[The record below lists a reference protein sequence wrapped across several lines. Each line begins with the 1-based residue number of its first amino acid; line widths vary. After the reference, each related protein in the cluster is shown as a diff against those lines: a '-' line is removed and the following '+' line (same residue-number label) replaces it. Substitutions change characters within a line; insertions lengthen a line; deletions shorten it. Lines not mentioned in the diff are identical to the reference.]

1 MALKVTI
8 SHKTK
13 YKYDK
18 RISLSPHIFR
28 LRPAPHSRTPIEAYS
43 LKIKP
48 ENHFFNWQ
56 QDPFGNYLARVV
68 FPEKTDELS
77 IDVEIIADL
86 KTINPFDFF
95 VEDSVEEFPFKYKDS
110 LKKEL
115 LPYLEITDDGPLLK
129 KFLKTIDVSE
139 QLTIYFLIGLNRHI
153 NEYLNYTV
161 RMEPG
166 VQSCEETLEKKL
178 GSCRDFA
185 WLLVQSLRHLGLAA
199 RFVSGYLVQLK
210 SDEKSLDGPSGP
222 EEDFT
227 DLHAWAEVYIPGAG
241 WIGLDSTSGLLAG
254 EGHIPL
260 ACTPSFESA
269 APVVGFSDP
278 AETEFEFDNSV
289 TRIFES
295 PRVTKPY
302 TEAQWKAI
310 YELGLEVEKEL
321 QAGDVRLTMG
331 GEPTFVSI
339 DDMES
344 DQWNTA
350 ADGPEKRKLSEGLSK
365 RLLHKFG
372 QGGMFH
378 HAQ

>member
-1 MALKVTI
+1 MALKVAI

-166 VQSCEETLEKKL
+166 VQSCEETLEKQL

-227 DLHAWAEVYIPGAG
+227 DLHAW
-241 WIGLDSTSGLLAG
+241 
-254 EGHIPL
+254 
-260 ACTPSFESA
+260 
-269 APVVGFSDP
+269 
-278 AETEFEFDNSV
+278 
-289 TRIFES
+289 
-295 PRVTKPY
+295 
-302 TEAQWKAI
+302 
-310 YELGLEVEKEL
+310 
-321 QAGDVRLTMG
+321 
-331 GEPTFVSI
+331 
-339 DDMES
+339 
-344 DQWNTA
+344 
-350 ADGPEKRKLSEGLSK
+350 
-365 RLLHKFG
+365 
-372 QGGMFH
+372 
-378 HAQ
+378 